1 MQENLTKNPTNG
13 QTTKEANTY
22 QPKEIESAYYKF
34 CEEAGYFEVNGNQKI
49 QNADKRFCIMLPPPN
64 VTGSLH
70 IGHALNHTLI
80 DIIVRYKRMD
90 GFKTLWQP
98 GLDHAGIATQNVV
111 EKQLLAQ
118 GIKKEE
124 LGREKFVEKVWEW
137 KEKSGGMIL
146 NQMRKL
152 GSSPA
157 WSRTR
162 FTMDKGLQ
170 NAVKEAFVKLYDE
183 GLIIQG
189 KYMVN
194 WCTHDGALSDVE
206 VEYQENNGKLY
217 YLRYFLKDSKDYVVV
232 ATTRPETYFGDS
244 AVMVNPEDSRF
255 SHLVGKK
262 VILPLLNRE
271 IPIIAD
277 SHVDMEFG
285 TGAVKV
291 TPAHDTNDYEV
302 GKRHNLEQIVIFDK
316 HGILNENAGEFA
328 GLERLEARGQIIEK
342 LEALGFVEKIEE
354 YKNKTG
360 HCYRCGNIVEPY
372 ISKQWFLKKEAAQKA
387 IEKINADVSHFY
399 PPQWKNN
406 YNAWMRELR
415 DWCISRQL
423 WWGHQIPV
431 FYCDSCGGQFA
442 SVESPKVC
450 KHCGSETIRQDCDV
464 LDTWFSSALW
474 PFSTLGFGNGK
485 WGEGEVWQTNDLEEF
500 YPNSLLITGFDI
512 LFFWVARMLMMG
524 EHFLSKLPY
533 PDIYLHALVRDEFGN
548 KMSKSKGNIVD
559 PLEKIEEYSADVL
572 RFTLAILFA
581 QGRDVK
587 LVPNQ
592 LEISKN
598 FTNKLYN
605 ACNFLLLNAEKFPNL
620 SELKEIKTPLGKYL
634 AQLLSKN
641 IAEVRECL
649 ESYRFNDGANT
660 LYRFLW
666 GEFCDWGIELSKVDK
681 DSIIELGAIFKEA
694 MKLLHPY
701 MPFISDY
708 LWHKLD
714 GSTLEQSGSI
724 MVREYP
730 SFQYENAEN
739 FAVFELILDSIVSIR
754 RAKATIDLANQKIA
768 KAYVNVK
775 IPDFM
780 QNLFMG
786 YVCKL
791 AKVESLEIV
800 EDKIPN
806 CIVDIADKLESY
818 LPTDAIDLAPI
829 IARLSK
835 QTEKAQKEIAKL
847 EGMLSNEKFVA
858 NAPKNVLET
867 NKQALEEQ
875 RQKLAKL
882 TQELEALQQ

>member
-1 MQENLTKNPTNG
+1 
-13 QTTKEANTY
+13 
-22 QPKEIESAYYKF
+22 
-34 CEEAGYFEVNGNQKI
+34 
-49 QNADKRFCIMLPPPN
+49 
-64 VTGSLH
+64 
-70 IGHALNHTLI
+70 
-80 DIIVRYKRMD
+80 
-90 GFKTLWQP
+90 
-98 GLDHAGIATQNVV
+98 
-111 EKQLLAQ
+111 
-118 GIKKEE
+118 
-124 LGREKFVEKVWEW
+124 
-137 KEKSGGMIL
+137 
-146 NQMRKL
+146 
-152 GSSPA
+152 
-157 WSRTR
+157 
-162 FTMDKGLQ
+162 
-170 NAVKEAFVKLYDE
+170 
-183 GLIIQG
+183 
-189 KYMVN
+189 
-194 WCTHDGALSDVE
+194 
-206 VEYQENNGKLY
+206 
-217 YLRYFLKDSKDYVVV
+217 
-232 ATTRPETYFGDS
+232 
-244 AVMVNPEDSRF
+244 
-255 SHLVGKK
+255 
-262 VILPLLNRE
+262 
-271 IPIIAD
+271 
-277 SHVDMEFG
+277 
-285 TGAVKV
+285 
-291 TPAHDTNDYEV
+291 
-302 GKRHNLEQIVIFDK
+302 
-316 HGILNENAGEFA
+316 
-328 GLERLEARGQIIEK
+328 
-342 LEALGFVEKIEE
+342 
-354 YKNKTG
+354 
-360 HCYRCGNIVEPY
+360 
-372 ISKQWFLKKEAAQKA
+372 
-387 IEKINADVSHFY
+387 
-399 PPQWKNN
+399 
-406 YNAWMRELR
+406 
-415 DWCISRQL
+415 
-423 WWGHQIPV
+423 
-431 FYCDSCGGQFA
+431 
-442 SVESPKVC
+442 
-450 KHCGSETIRQDCDV
+450 
-464 LDTWFSSALW
+464 
-474 PFSTLGFGNGK
+474 
-485 WGEGEVWQTNDLEEF
+485 GEVWQTNDLEEF

-572 RFTLAILFA
+572 RFTLAILCA